1 MTCPAPE
8 LTGSHCWTGGDQNWV
23 KSTCLILCITH
34 RTAPNHWGT
43 KPPGVSCWVW
53 VGYRIGL
60 VLARPVGGFVMFMSL
75 YVLLLSCPAEGGCY
89 LWAVLLSVGVCFV
102 RRGVWLG
109 GKTCRDRGFPAELS
123 TGTQWWLLFT
133 SPVNDF
139 IIVADWALINVSYML
154 HRLFPLNEPLRHQ
167 EER

>member
-1 MTCPAPE
+1 MHNSPNSSEPLGHKASGGVLLGLSGLQDRTCPGTSSRRLCYVHE
-8 LTGSHCWTGGDQNWV
+8 LV
-23 KSTCLILCITH
+23 
-34 RTAPNHWGT
+34 
-43 KPPGVSCWVW
+43 
-53 VGYRIGL
+53 
-60 VLARPVGGFVMFMSL
+60 
-75 YVLLLSCPAEGGCY
+75 CPAEGGCY

-139 IIVADWALINVSYML
+139 IIVADWALIIVLYML

-167 EER
+167 EERWIDTFWSHIENDCVTAGLRI